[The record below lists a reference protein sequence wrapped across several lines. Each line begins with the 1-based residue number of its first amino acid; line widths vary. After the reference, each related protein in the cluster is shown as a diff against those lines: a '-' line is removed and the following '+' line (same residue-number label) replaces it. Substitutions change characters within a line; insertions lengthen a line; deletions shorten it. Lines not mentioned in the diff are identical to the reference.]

1 MLIHRPKITDRRYTV
16 TDLTLKCVGN
26 NMEQKTILV
35 TFESGRKSQIDVS
48 STASG
53 YNKQI
58 IDKINMKIKEIDVLN
73 NIGKLKHIFE
83 MEEPQSVI
91 NKLNE
96 YINENSAINV
106 DGING
111 IAGSEIK
118 SIEILD
124 DI

>member
-1 MLIHRPKITDRRYTV
+1 MCR
-16 TDLTLKCVGN
+16 N

-48 STASG
+48 STVSG

-58 IDKINMKIKEIDVLN
+58 IDKINMKIKEIDALN
-73 NIGKLKHIFE
+73 NVGELKHIFE